1 MAETKKRRAKGEGN
15 VRYVDD
21 KKLWE
26 GRLTVGVDPGTGKS
40 IRKSIYGKTQ
50 KEVRRKMNA
59 ARSALDNNDYH
70 DPSKLTVGQW
80 LDIWVR
86 DYLGDVKPYTAL
98 SYTQHVNN
106 HIKPAI
112 GAVKLDELDTNT
124 IQGFY
129 NRLQRGTRGKPALS
143 PKTVRNIHGVLHAA
157 LQQAVAEGTLHHA
170 NPTEACKL
178 PRKDQKEMRP
188 LDEDE
193 TRRFIEAVKGHC
205 YEIIF
210 LVALF
215 TGMRQGEVLG
225 LTWDCV
231 DFKRGVIKV
240 NKQLQKDA
248 GGGSSYS
255 LVTTKNGKGRV
266 ITPPHYVMQLL
277 EDQRKRQAEWKHRAG
292 PAWQNKINLVFTSE
306 LGTPVLHH
314 TLYHNFKHVV
324 ESLGLPEVRFHDL
337 RHTYAVAAISAGVDI
352 KTVQANLGHATA
364 SFTLNVYAHVTEQMN
379 RASAEKMQQYIN
391 NVTGG

>member
-1 MAETKKRRAKGEGN
+1 MAEKVKKRRAKGEGN

-143 PKTVRNIHGVLHAA
+143 AKTVRNIHGVLHAA

-193 TRRFIEAVKGHC
+193 TKRFIEAVKGHC
-205 YEIIF
+205 YETIF

-240 NKQLQKDA
+240 NKQFGHDQERQGPRDYSSPLRHAAA
-248 GGGSSYS
+248 GG
-255 LVTTKNGKGRV
+255 
-266 ITPPHYVMQLL
+266 
-277 EDQRKRQAEWKHRAG
+277 
-292 PAWQNKINLVFTSE
+292 
-306 LGTPVLHH
+306 
-314 TLYHNFKHVV
+314 
-324 ESLGLPEVRFHDL
+324 
-337 RHTYAVAAISAGVDI
+337 SA
-352 KTVQANLGHATA
+352 
-364 SFTLNVYAHVTEQMN
+364 
-379 RASAEKMQQYIN
+379 
-391 NVTGG
+391 